1 MSDESWPII
10 FSYSRAQAIED
21 GVLID
26 VTAEAKSYGFKLPFV
41 IGDNLFNRY
50 VTPPPGLEG
59 EGQSLAGR
67 LHDLMSLAAV
77 SARTGLQQ
85 DRVEFEVLFLM
96 KPGKHEKVRC
106 VLHVGPGDH
115 GEPVLTLCLPEDL

>member
-26 VTAEAKSYGFKLPFV
+26 VTAEAKAYGFKLPFV
-41 IGDNLFNRY
+41 IGDNLYNRY

-59 EGQSLAGR
+59 EGQSLSGR
-67 LHDLMSLAAV
+67 LHDLMTLAAL
-77 SARTGLQQ
+77 SARKGLQQ

-96 KPGKHEKVRC
+96 GPGKHEKVRC
-106 VLHVGPGDH
+106 VLHVGPGDR